1 MNNKNSNNKSVIRLS
16 IASLLLAFSI
26 ILGYIE
32 YLVPLNYSIP
42 GIKLGLANS
51 AIIFA
56 LFAVGFKA
64 SFFINVL
71 RVFIVSMLFNNI
83 LTLIFSLSGAI
94 ISLFVMQ
101 ILKRYKFDIIS
112 ISIAGG
118 VIHNLAQLF
127 VFYIISG
134 VLELYYYLP
143 VLMFAGVFAGFLV
156 GLISK
161 RILKILYN
169 GKDIYDCVY

>member
-1 MNNKNSNNKSVIRLS
+1 MNNKNSNNKSVIKLS
-16 IASLLLAFSI
+16 ITSLLLAFSI

-32 YLVPLNYSIP
+32 YLVPLNYSLP

-56 LFAVGFKA
+56 LFAVGFKH

-83 LTLIFSLSGAI
+83 LTLTFSLSGAI
-94 ISLFVMQ
+94 ISLLVMQ
-101 ILKRYKFDIIS
+101 VLKHYKFNIIS

-118 VIHNLAQLF
+118 VMHNLTQLF
-127 VFYIISG
+127 VFYIVSG
-134 VLELYYYLP
+134 VFELYYYLP
-143 VLMFAGVFAGFLV
+143 VLMFSGVFAGLLI